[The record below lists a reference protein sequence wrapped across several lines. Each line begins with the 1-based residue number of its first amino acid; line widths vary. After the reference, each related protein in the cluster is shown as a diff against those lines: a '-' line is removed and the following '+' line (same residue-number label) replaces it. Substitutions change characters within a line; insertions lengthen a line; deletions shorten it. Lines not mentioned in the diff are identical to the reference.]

1 MRALVFDPGAPAGLR
16 LGETQDPVPG
26 PSQALVRVAATSLNF
41 ADVAFLHDRK
51 APGAVPGFDAAG
63 VVVSAAGD
71 GSGPP
76 AGDRV
81 VTFGWS
87 GGWAELRA
95 VETTEVAVVP
105 DGVEIGLAAAIPV
118 AGVTALRALRRLGS
132 LVGRRVLITGASGG
146 VGRFAVQL
154 AARAGAH
161 VVASAGSPQR
171 GEGLAA
177 LGAAEVVT
185 GLDGVTQPVFA
196 VLDNVGGRTLSQA
209 YALLEPGGCAQ
220 SVGMASQEPTSIDF
234 EQARLRGGG
243 RIEAFT
249 VGDHFGP
256 DLAYLIGLVAAGQA
270 RPPGG
275 LAWPVAQGRRRCGR
289 PDGPKG
295 SGEGSAGDVIV
306 TALAAQRVV
315 VVGGTSGM
323 ALATV
328 RAALGKKW
336 PMSPTRN
343 QPGHCSRTRASSITS
358 S

>member
-1 MRALVFDPGAPAGLR
+1 MRALVFEPGAPAGLR
-16 LGETQDPVPG
+16 LGDTQDPVPG

-41 ADVAFLHDRK
+41 ADVAFLRDRK

-76 AGDRV
+76 AGAWV
-81 VTFGWS
+81 VT

-105 DGVEIGLAAAIPV
+105 DGVDAGLAAAIPV
-118 AGVTALRALRRLGS
+118 AGVTALRAVRRLGS

-185 GLDGVTQPVFA
+185 GLDGITQPVFA
-196 VLDNVGGRTLSQA
+196 ALDNVGGHTLSQA
-209 YALLEPGGCAQ
+209 YAL
-220 SVGMASQEPTSIDF
+220 
-234 EQARLRGGG
+234 
-243 RIEAFT
+243 
-249 VGDHFGP
+249 
-256 DLAYLIGLVAAGQA
+256 
-270 RPPGG
+270 
-275 LAWPVAQGRRRCGR
+275 
-289 PDGPKG
+289 
-295 SGEGSAGDVIV
+295 
-306 TALAAQRVV
+306 
-315 VVGGTSGM
+315 
-323 ALATV
+323 
-328 RAALGKKW
+328 
-336 PMSPTRN
+336 
-343 QPGHCSRTRASSITS
+343 
-358 S
+358 

>member
-1 MRALVFDPGAPAGLR
+1 MSAGRGRGIRAPDGF
-16 LGETQDPVPG
+16 LGERDGVRGRVVGAEYGGGGVQAVDDQQDLFGDSARVLKPALCGNGVELPAQRVEVPGGHLAGRVARVTELAVRVQERTAVVVSVADLAGHGADDGDELAGRVWPGLLDRAVDDAFPFRAAPPQVGGDEVVLAGDTQDPVPG

-146 VGRFAVQL
+146 VGRFAVQW
-154 AARAGAH
+154 RA
-161 VVASAGSPQR
+161 P
-171 GEGLAA
+171 
-177 LGAAEVVT
+177 
-185 GLDGVTQPVFA
+185 
-196 VLDNVGGRTLSQA
+196 
-209 YALLEPGGCAQ
+209 
-220 SVGMASQEPTSIDF
+220 
-234 EQARLRGGG
+234 
-243 RIEAFT
+243 
-249 VGDHFGP
+249 
-256 DLAYLIGLVAAGQA
+256 
-270 RPPGG
+270 
-275 LAWPVAQGRRRCGR
+275 
-289 PDGPKG
+289 
-295 SGEGSAGDVIV
+295 
-306 TALAAQRVV
+306 RV
-315 VVGGTSGM
+315 
-323 ALATV
+323 
-328 RAALGKKW
+328 
-336 PMSPTRN
+336 
-343 QPGHCSRTRASSITS
+343 
-358 S
+358 